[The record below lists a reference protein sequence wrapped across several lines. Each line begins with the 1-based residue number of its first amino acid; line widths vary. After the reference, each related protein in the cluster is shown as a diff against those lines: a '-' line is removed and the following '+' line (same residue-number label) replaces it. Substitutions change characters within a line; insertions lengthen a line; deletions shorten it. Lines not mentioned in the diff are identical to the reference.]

1 MIGGKQHRLFKFTED
16 NSVLPMLHYRN
27 TQEMLEEF
35 KFITDEKLLNDIVIE
50 NTYDFNNQVADDIKP
65 INNKLAMPHIPNTPE
80 KLRELVETKAKL
92 LYGDE
97 MKPLIR
103 DRIDK
108 ELNSIIDNGYAIV
121 Y

>member
-1 MIGGKQHRLFKFTED
+1 MIGGKQHRLFKYDED
-16 NSVLPMLHYRN
+16 NSVLPDLHYRN

-35 KFITDEKLLNDIVIE
+35 KFIADEKILNDIVIE
-50 NTYDFNNQVADDIKP
+50 NTYEFNDQIENDIKP
-65 INNKLAMPHIPNTPE
+65 INNKLVMPHIANTPE
-80 KLRELVETKAKL
+80 KLRELVEAKARL